1 MAIHKSK
8 EQKEA
13 EVTPGYV
20 NRKMES
26 MMSALFDTIEDFE
39 RRVKNLEQQVLQKFL
54 QMHLMLDL
62 TQRVVLQSHHL
73 IL

>member
-39 RRVKNLEQQVLQKFL
+39 NRVKELEKQVYELKQERNGK
-54 QMHLMLDL
+54 
-62 TQRVVLQSHHL
+62 V
-73 IL
+73 